1 LKASKKKQIIILT
14 AGKVGSITMLRSLS
28 AALEAKE
35 YFIQH
40 DHKVN
45 IGYDQRP
52 TTLKERY
59 KKNKNKTEW
68 FFILGIRD
76 PIRCHISACFQN
88 NTYKTNSQINKSS
101 TMWWTEYID
110 NVYHKE
116 LGMDL
121 YQYTFD
127 KQLGYSVIKI
137 QDNIKVLIYKLDMLN
152 EIFSQ
157 AIEKLLNISNIEL
170 KKDNITSEKGNEIKK
185 DYKEA
190 IQNTKVK
197 KSEIDQIYSTK
208 FVKHFFTDTEIENMK
223 KKWQL

>member
-1 LKASKKKQIIILT
+1 MQKQIIILT
-14 AGKVGSITMLRSLS
+14 AGKVGSKTIQKSLS
-28 AALEAKE
+28 ASLDAKE
-35 YFIQH
+35 YLIQH
-40 DHKVN
+40 YH
-45 IGYDQRP
+45 QSL
-52 TTLKERY
+52 TLKERY
-59 KKNKNKTEW
+59 EKNKNKTEW

-76 PIRCHISACFQN
+76 PIRCHISGCFQN

-157 AIEKLLNISNIEL
+157 AIEKLLDISNIEL
-170 KKDNITSEKGNEIKK
+170 KKANITSEKGNKK
-185 DYKEA
+185 SKEYKEA

-197 KSEIDQIYSTK
+197 KSELDQIYSTK

-223 KKWQL
+223 RKWNDNIS